1 MNKVGKMRKVS
12 LLASAAAVAVGV
24 AMIGT
29 STASAAPGTIPGH
42 GLFDVPWE
50 VLPGTYT
57 TSGPVSADMPCIYG
71 RAKVDGDGELNVLEF
86 ESTLE
91 PATVTILLTDS
102 RFTTA
107 YCADWK
113 RVSSVGSLD
122 LGSLFGS

>member
-1 MNKVGKMRKVS
+1 MTCS
-12 LLASAAAVAVGV
+12 GV
-24 AMIGT
+24 CLRAMIREFPPV
-29 STASAAPGTIPGH
+29 SILGH
-42 GLFDVPWE
+42 ETHTDTGL
-50 VLPGTYT
+50 LPGDPT
-57 TSGPVSADMPCIYG
+57 TCIYG

-107 YCADWK
+107 YCSDWK

>member
-29 STASAAPGTIPGH
+29 SAASAAPGTIPGH

-71 RAKVDGDGELNVLEF
+71 RAKVDGDGELNRTEEHTSELQSLMRISYAVF
-86 ESTLE
+86 S
-91 PATVTILLTDS
+91 
-102 RFTTA
+102 FT
-107 YCADWK
+107 K
-113 RVSSVGSLD
+113 NKKNE
-122 LGSLFGS
+122 